1 MKYNGI
7 INPTGV
13 YKDINTLPFQELMG
27 ILKNAEMKMLL
38 QKNIEQEDAM
48 QANKSIALKQTQ
60 GDF

>member
-7 INPTGV
+7 INPMGI
-13 YKDINTLPFQELMG
+13 YKDINTLPF
-27 ILKNAEMKMLL
+27 